1 MDFLKKDFIFKDVN
15 KLKGVGTQL
24 SKYLKNKGIEKIK
37 DIILN
42 LPYSETDRSKLVK
55 LNNLEIDK
63 GEPLK
68 GKLLIQ
74 MFEKSSLRTRLSF
87 YLAIKQLGGSTL
99 TLRPDELHLAKG
111 GESIQDT
118 AKILSNFGNA
128 FMLRTDSDKKLEE
141 FEKYLSIPIINGL
154 SPSSHPTQI
163 LSDIF
168 TVEEIKNK
176 PISNLKI
183 TWIGDSNNVLNSL
196 IAASIKFSFKLNIG
210 CPTKYQPSKIIM
222 KYIKSNNNKIRI
234 LHDPKKAAKGADVI
248 FSDKVISMNDKV
260 NKSKKLGQFKKFKI
274 NKKLMSLAKKN
285 CIFLHCLPRGKE
297 VEEDVFLSK
306 QSKVWQQALNRVHV
320 QKSIL
325 LYCFGKLR

>member
-1 MDFLKKDFIFKDVN
+1 MKNFINLKDIPVRDLKKILADAKIRKMLRKKLDNLDV
-15 KLKGVGTQL
+15 
-24 SKYLKNKGIEKIK
+24 
-37 DIILN
+37 
-42 LPYSETDRSKLVK
+42 
-55 LNNLEIDK
+55 DK
-63 GEPLK
+63 GAPLK

-99 TLRPDELHLAKG
+99 TLRPDELHMSKG

-128 FMLRTDSDKKLEE
+128 FMLRTASDEKLEE
-141 FEKYLSIPIINGL
+141 FKKYLSIPIINGL

-168 TVEEIKNK
+168 TVEEIKK
-176 PISNLKI
+176 KSISSLNI

-196 IAASIKFSFKLNIG
+196 IAASIKFSFKLRIG
-210 CPTKYQPSKIIM
+210 CPAQYKPSKKIM
-222 KYIKSNNNKIRI
+222 QYIKSNKNNIHI
-234 LHDPKKAAKGADVI
+234 LSDPKKAVKGADVI

-260 NKSKKLGQFKKFKI
+260 NKLKKLGKFKKFRI
-274 NKKLMSLAKKN
+274 SKKLMSFAKKD

-297 VEEDVFLSK
+297 VEENVFLSK

>member
-1 MDFLKKDFIFKDVN
+1 MKHFVN
-15 KLKGVGTQL
+15 L
-24 SKYLKNKGIEKIK
+24 K
-37 DIILN
+37 DIPAKDLRKIL
-42 LPYSETDRSKLVK
+42 
-55 LNNLEIDK
+55 IDAK
-63 GEPLK
+63 KRKIQRKSLSTLDPDKDLPLK

-99 TLRPDELHLAKG
+99 TLRPDELHLSKG
-111 GESIQDT
+111 GESIEDT
-118 AKILSNFGNA
+118 AKILSDFGNT
-128 FMLRTDSDKKLEE
+128 FMLRTDNDKKLDE
-141 FEKYLSIPIINGL
+141 FKKYLSIPIINGL

-163 LSDIF
+163 LSDVF
-168 TVEEIKNK
+168 TVEEIKK
-176 PISNLKI
+176 KQISKINI

-196 IAASIKFSFKLNIG
+196 IAASIKFEFKLNIG
-210 CPTKYQPSKIIM
+210 CPKNYQPNKNILT
-222 KYIKSNNNKIRI
+222 YIKNNKNKIF
-234 LHDPKKAAKGADVI
+234 LYNDPKKAAAEADVI

-260 NKSKKLGQFKKFKI
+260 NKIKKLYDFKKFKI
-274 NKKLMSLAKKN
+274 DKKLMSFAKKD

-297 VEEDVFLSK
+297 VDEKIFSSK

>member
-1 MDFLKKDFIFKDVN
+1 MKNFINLKDIPARDLKKIIVDAKRRK
-15 KLKGVGTQL
+15 KLRK
-24 SKYLKNKGIEKIK
+24 
-37 DIILN
+37 
-42 LPYSETDRSKLVK
+42 KLD
-55 LNNLEIDK
+55 NLEVDK
-63 GEPLK
+63 GAPLK

-74 MFEKSSLRTRLSF
+74 MLEKSSLRTRLSF

-99 TLRPDELHLAKG
+99 TLRPDELHLSKG

-128 FMLRTDSDKKLEE
+128 FMLRTDNDKKLEE

-176 PISNLKI
+176 PISSLNI

-196 IAASIKFSFKLNIG
+196 IAASIKFSFKLSIG
-210 CPTKYQPSKIIM
+210 CPTKYQPSKKMIN
-222 KYIKSNNNKIRI
+222 YIKSNNNKIRI
-234 LHDPKKAAKGADVI
+234 LHDPKKAVKGADVI

-260 NKSKKLGQFKKFKI
+260 NKSKKLNQFKKFKI
-274 NKKLMSLAKKN
+274 NKKLMSFAKKN

-306 QSKVWQQALNRVHV
+306 KSKVWQQALNRVHV

>member
-1 MDFLKKDFIFKDVN
+1 MKHFIN
-15 KLKGVGTQL
+15 L
-24 SKYLKNKGIEKIK
+24 K
-37 DIILN
+37 DI
-42 LPYSETDRSKLVK
+42 SSKDLRK
-55 LNNLEIDK
+55 IIIDAKKRKRGRKNLNNLDVDK
-63 GEPLK
+63 GNPLK

-87 YLAIKQLGGSTL
+87 YLAIKQLGGSAL
-99 TLRPDELHLAKG
+99 TLRSDELHLSKG
-111 GESIQDT
+111 GESIGDT

-128 FMLRTDSDKKLEE
+128 FMLRTDNDNKLEE
-141 FEKYLSIPIINGL
+141 FKKYLSIPIINGL

-168 TVEEIKNK
+168 TVEEIKKK
-176 PISNLKI
+176 PISMLSI

-210 CPTKYQPSKIIM
+210 CPKNYQPNKNILS
-222 KYIKSNNNKIRI
+222 YIKENKNKIF
-234 LHDPKKAAKGADVI
+234 LYNDPKKAAIGADVI

-260 NKSKKLGQFKKFKI
+260 DKVKKLKRFEKFVI
-274 NKKLMSLAKKN
+274 NKKLMSFAKKD

-297 VEEDVFLSK
+297 VDEKVFSSK
-306 QSKVWQQALNRVHV
+306 QSKVWQQALNRIHV